1 MPDFSSRDFAGGDM
15 QVDLAIIGS
24 GPAGQSAALQAARL
38 GKTVALIEK
47 DTILGGAGITRG
59 TLPLKILRENAL
71 RSLHQDRLLPDFRR
85 REDMQMPSLL
95 AHLDEILEAHD
106 HSLAHLLSHPR
117 FNPPADLPP
126 GGDQLPDH
134 TAAPPPIVHLHGRAQ
149 FLDPRT
155 LAVENVCGASIRVQ
169 APRII
174 IASGSVPHHPAAFAV
189 DHEAIF
195 DSDSILSLLYLP
207 RSLVVLGSG
216 MIACEYASI
225 FQALGVNVTLIDTS
239 VQPLDFLDS
248 DLAATFVNTFT
259 RMGGI
264 WVGSTT
270 VERVSW
276 SGFGDVQTHC
286 SDGRIYTSE
295 KALCATGR
303 RANTADLALTNAGL
317 QLNSQG
323 LLTVDAQLQ
332 TPVPGIYA
340 AGDAIDP
347 AALTPVAVAQGQRAC
362 CHAFGHAGHNV
373 PVPGGIYSIP
383 ELATV
388 GLSAEAAT
396 RIHGR
401 VLVGRAHFNE
411 LARGHIAGLED
422 GLLKLVCDAEG
433 RRILGVMIAGEG
445 ATELIHIGQI
455 AMQTH
460 AEVDIFADSLF
471 NFPTLAEAYRVAA
484 LAVIDQRRTS
494 PPPVV

>member
-1 MPDFSSRDFAGGDM
+1 VPEFPTSDIR
-15 QVDLAIIGS
+15 VDLAVIGS

-47 DTILGGAGITRG
+47 DPILGGTGITRG
-59 TLPLKILRENAL
+59 TLPTKILRESAL
-71 RSLHQDRLLPDFRR
+71 HSLHEGNLLPDFRR
-85 REDMQMPSLL
+85 REDIQMTSLL
-95 AHLDEILEAHD
+95 AQLDEILEAHN
-106 HSLAHLLSHPR
+106 HSLARQLSCPPLSVPVSSGQAAHPQSTPSPILHL
-117 FNPPADLPP
+117 
-126 GGDQLPDH
+126 Q
-134 TAAPPPIVHLHGRAQ
+134 GRAR
-149 FLDPRT
+149 FLDPQT
-155 LAVENVCGASIRVQ
+155 LTVESVRGASIRVQ

-174 IASGSVPHHPAAFAV
+174 IASGSVPHHPHTFAV
-189 DHEAIF
+189 DHEAVF

-225 FQALGVNVTLIDTS
+225 FQALGVNVTLIDTATR
-239 VQPLDFLDS
+239 PLEDLNLDH
-248 DLAATFVNTFT
+248 DLTDTFVSAFT

-276 SGFGDVQTHC
+276 SGFGDVQTQC

-303 RANTADLALTNAGL
+303 CANTAELALANAGL
-317 QLNSQG
+317 QLNSRG
-323 LLTVDAQLQ
+323 LLTVDAHLQ
-332 TPVPGIYA
+332 TPVAGIYA

-347 AALTPVAVAQGQRAC
+347 AALTPAAVAQGQRAC
-362 CHAFGHAGHNV
+362 CHAFARPSHSG

-383 ELATV
+383 ELATI
-388 GLSAEAAT
+388 GLSEEAAT
-396 RIHGR
+396 RAHGK

-422 GLLKLVCDAEG
+422 GLLKLVCAADG
-433 RRILGVMIAGEG
+433 RRILGIMIAGEG
-445 ATELIHIGQI
+445 ATELIHIGQM
-455 AMQTH
+455 AMQTS
-460 AEVDIFADSLF
+460 ADVDIFVDSIC